1 MTALRRISC
10 WGVGLLPILAGGAHP
25 ALAQVAGGMQ
35 LPTVERR
42 MEVSNVAPPWLALP
56 SNARVLTSAGMEMR
70 PLRNSGV
77 SYENIKLGLLVGAL
91 KNHGHCARDLTVRL
105 QYTDDRWQPIGEPID
120 SEARVS
126 EVEPAGLVPYR
137 FRLRRTDE
145 MPAAPSGYIIQ
156 VSEQGKPVSG
166 PIEWVSTRKV
176 DPVACP
182 PATLR
187 LRAVSH
193 KSRPTLRG
201 YRITGTLTVDAGGP
215 VRPDGVTLTAV
226 LLDKEGQVLEVLTGI
241 PDVDEKTVPSGTLLP
256 GQTVPF
262 TLSSPIPVGK
272 AVSSVL
278 LFPEALPDA
287 RVEGRR
293 RTR

>member
-1 MTALRRISC
+1 MTPVRRMCCWVVGVLAISP
-10 WGVGLLPILAGGAHP
+10 GSAHQ
-25 ALAQVAGGMQ
+25 ANAQVAGGMR

-42 MEVSNVAPPWLALP
+42 MEVSDVAPPWLALP
-56 SNARVLTSAGMEMR
+56 SNARVLTSEGMEVR

-77 SYENIKLGLLVGAL
+77 SYENFKLGLLVGAL
-91 KNHGHCARDLTVRL
+91 KNHGNCAQDITVRL
-105 QYTDDRWQPIGEPID
+105 QYTDDRWQPIGDPIE

-126 EVEPAGLVPYR
+126 VVEPDGLVPYR
-137 FRLRRTDE
+137 FRLRRADE
-145 MPAAPSGYIIQ
+145 MPTAPSGYIIQ

-166 PIEWVSTRKV
+166 TLQWVTDTKTL
-176 DPVACP
+176 DPVPCP

-187 LRAVSH
+187 LRTVSNRW
-193 KSRPTLRG
+193 RPTLNG
-201 YRITGTLTVDAGGP
+201 FRITGSLTVEAGGP

-226 LLDKEGQVLEVLTGI
+226 LLDRDGQVLEVLTGI
-241 PDVDEKTVPSGTLLP
+241 PDVDEKTVASGTLLT

-262 TLSSPIPVGK
+262 TLSTPIPVGK

-287 RVEGRR
+287 QVEGAAQR
-293 RTR
+293 